1 MAVALVQFGMQNWIY
16 VAVAALLA
24 IPLAWMALRSREAT
38 FDIEPVSRQWLEEQK
53 RTRGEA

>member
-1 MAVALVQFGMQNWIY
+1 MENWIY

-24 IPLAWMALRSREAT
+24 IPLAWAALRSRGAT

-53 RTRGEA
+53 RIRDEV